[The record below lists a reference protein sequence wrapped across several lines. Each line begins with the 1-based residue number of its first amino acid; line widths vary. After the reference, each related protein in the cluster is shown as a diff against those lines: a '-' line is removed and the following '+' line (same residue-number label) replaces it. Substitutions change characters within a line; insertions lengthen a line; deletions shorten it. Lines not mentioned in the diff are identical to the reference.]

1 MTAFTNILMAS
12 LIAVFVQNS
21 IFERALG
28 INVLLYASRKRE
40 HLLGFFAAITYTTTI
55 SSAIIWNFDR
65 LFAENEYYSIFMPIL
80 YVAVVSVLYIVTLVL
95 IWRFFPKLF
104 RNIRK
109 YVHLSVFNCSVIGA
123 LFLCSVQG
131 ADIFTYIGYGF
142 GNTSAASENMIFYD
156 GKCHKIDRVR
166 FEIPEKDLMQPWK
179 FISSDGKFD
188 MDFFPI
194 YDDASKISTLLI
206 SRNSNQVFGRI
217 NGKAVLND
225 GTVLQVRN
233 LLAFAERVR
242 NRF

>member
-1 MTAFTNILMAS
+1 MTAFMNILMTS
-12 LIAVFVQNS
+12 LIAIFVQNS

-55 SSAIIWNFDR
+55 SAAIIWNFDR

-95 IWRFFPKLF
+95 IWRFFPRLF

-142 GNTSAASENMIFYD
+142 GTGIGFLLAAYLLYIAADRLNSPLVPAAFRGFPIMLVYVGILSLALYAFTGYTTSA
-156 GKCHKIDRVR
+156 V
-166 FEIPEKDLMQPWK
+166 Q
-179 FISSDGKFD
+179 
-188 MDFFPI
+188 
-194 YDDASKISTLLI
+194 
-206 SRNSNQVFGRI
+206 
-217 NGKAVLND
+217 
-225 GTVLQVRN
+225 
-233 LLAFAERVR
+233 
-242 NRF
+242 

>member
-1 MTAFTNILMAS
+1 MTAFMNILMTS
-12 LIAVFVQNS
+12 LIAIFVQNS

-65 LFAENEYYSIFMPIL
+65 LFAENEYFSIFMPIL

-95 IWRFFPKLF
+95 IWRFFPRLF

-142 GNTSAASENMIFYD
+142 GTGIGFLLAAYLLYIAADRLNSPLVPAAFRGFPIMLVYVGILSLALYAFTGYTTSA
-156 GKCHKIDRVR
+156 V
-166 FEIPEKDLMQPWK
+166 Q
-179 FISSDGKFD
+179 
-188 MDFFPI
+188 
-194 YDDASKISTLLI
+194 
-206 SRNSNQVFGRI
+206 
-217 NGKAVLND
+217 
-225 GTVLQVRN
+225 
-233 LLAFAERVR
+233 
-242 NRF
+242 

>member
-1 MTAFTNILMAS
+1 MTAFMNILMTS
-12 LIAVFVQNS
+12 LIAIFVQNS

-142 GNTSAASENMIFYD
+142 GTGIGFLLAAYLLYIAADRLNSPLVPAAFRGFPIMLVYVGILSLALYAFTGYTTSA
-156 GKCHKIDRVR
+156 V
-166 FEIPEKDLMQPWK
+166 
-179 FISSDGKFD
+179 
-188 MDFFPI
+188 
-194 YDDASKISTLLI
+194 
-206 SRNSNQVFGRI
+206 
-217 NGKAVLND
+217 
-225 GTVLQVRN
+225 
-233 LLAFAERVR
+233 
-242 NRF
+242 

>member
-1 MTAFTNILMAS
+1 MNVLMAS
-12 LIAVFVQNS
+12 IIAIFVQNS

-55 SSAIIWNFDR
+55 SSAIIWIFDG

-80 YVAVVSVLYIVTLVL
+80 YVAVVSVLYILTLVL

-142 GNTSAASENMIFYD
+142 GTGIGFLLAAYLLYIAADRLNSPLVPAAFRGFPIMLVYVGILSLALYAFTGYTTSA
-156 GKCHKIDRVR
+156 V
-166 FEIPEKDLMQPWK
+166 
-179 FISSDGKFD
+179 
-188 MDFFPI
+188 
-194 YDDASKISTLLI
+194 
-206 SRNSNQVFGRI
+206 
-217 NGKAVLND
+217 
-225 GTVLQVRN
+225 
-233 LLAFAERVR
+233 
-242 NRF
+242 

>member
-1 MTAFTNILMAS
+1 MTAFMNILMTS
-12 LIAVFVQNS
+12 LIAIFVQNS

-55 SSAIIWNFDR
+55 SAAIIWNFDR

-142 GNTSAASENMIFYD
+142 GTGIGFLLAAYLLYIAADRLNSPLVPAAFRGFPIMLVYVGILSLALYAFTGYTTSA
-156 GKCHKIDRVR
+156 V
-166 FEIPEKDLMQPWK
+166 Q
-179 FISSDGKFD
+179 
-188 MDFFPI
+188 
-194 YDDASKISTLLI
+194 
-206 SRNSNQVFGRI
+206 
-217 NGKAVLND
+217 
-225 GTVLQVRN
+225 
-233 LLAFAERVR
+233 
-242 NRF
+242 

>member
-1 MTAFTNILMAS
+1 MTAFMNILMAS
-12 LIAVFVQNS
+12 IIAIFVQNS

-80 YVAVVSVLYIVTLVL
+80 YVAVVSVLYILTLVL

-142 GNTSAASENMIFYD
+142 GTGIGFLLAAYLLYIAA
-156 GKCHKIDRVR
+156 DRLNSPLVPAAFR
-166 FEIPEKDLMQPWK
+166 
-179 FISSDGKFD
+179 G
-188 MDFFPI
+188 FPI
-194 YDDASKISTLLI
+194 MLVYVGILSLALYAFTGYST
-206 SRNSNQVFGRI
+206 
-217 NGKAVLND
+217 A
-225 GTVLQVRN
+225 
-233 LLAFAERVR
+233 AM
-242 NRF
+242 

>member
-1 MTAFTNILMAS
+1 MTAFMNILMTS
-12 LIAVFVQNS
+12 LIAIFVQNS

-142 GNTSAASENMIFYD
+142 GTGIGFLLAAYLLYIAADRLNSPLVPAAFRGFPIMLVYVGILSLALYAFTGYTTSA
-156 GKCHKIDRVR
+156 V
-166 FEIPEKDLMQPWK
+166 Q
-179 FISSDGKFD
+179 
-188 MDFFPI
+188 
-194 YDDASKISTLLI
+194 
-206 SRNSNQVFGRI
+206 
-217 NGKAVLND
+217 
-225 GTVLQVRN
+225 
-233 LLAFAERVR
+233 
-242 NRF
+242 